1 LLVGEAP
8 GSVED
13 SEGEPFVGPA
23 GILLDVI
30 LEGAGVIGEAATRE
44 PVLVRHCITNL
55 VACFPKEAKESGKNE
70 PPAKCIKA
78 CRPRLQSMMDIAN
91 PKVIVWVGKL
101 AAKHGPLAVGDRDV
115 LMAEIV
121 HPAFMLRKDY
131 EERKW
136 EMKRAIAIM
145 RGVL

>member
-1 LLVGEAP
+1 VGEAP

-13 SEGEPFVGPA
+13 SEGVPFVGPA
-23 GILLDVI
+23 GILLDCI

-44 PVLVRHCITNL
+44 PILVRYAITNL
-55 VACFPKEAKESGKNE
+55 VACFPKEQKEHGKNG

-78 CRPRLQSMMDIAN
+78 CRPRLQSIIDIAS
-91 PKVIVWVGKL
+91 PKAIVWVGKL

-115 LMAEIV
+115 LTAEIV

-136 EMKRAIAIM
+136 EVRKAIAIL